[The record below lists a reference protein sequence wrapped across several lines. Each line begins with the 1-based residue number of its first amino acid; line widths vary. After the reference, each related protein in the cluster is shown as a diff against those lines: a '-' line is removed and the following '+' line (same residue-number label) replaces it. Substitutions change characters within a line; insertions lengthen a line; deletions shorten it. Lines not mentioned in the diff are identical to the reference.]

1 MCVSMQ
7 FVNIFSHSL
16 PVSLVHPPTPTSA
29 MASPSPAAPATPA
42 APTHGPEANWLLA
55 VVCDDREST
64 PLSESAIRTKHL
76 ATLQRVLKGME
87 EKGTWKD
94 YLLTEP
100 PTRRPAAWRQEH
112 STLAS
117 KLFPD
122 GVHAAIVPFA
132 SVAWLW
138 PLLAQRG
145 VGGGSAAAAVA
156 TAATATATE
165 GLIPTMRIRVPHP
178 DGAFAGAPRTVYVR
192 LMVLLRADL
201 MLCWDALAA
210 LAPKDASPR
219 IVARIKKGVWAWLNH
234 YCSAPGDLAKLFA
247 WAIAFLPSKAQHSVR
262 LAPMWNNKA
271 APTGV
276 LLATAALCAFGCPDF
291 TWPALLG
298 REAWLAA
305 LLCAPARKDCSTNGG
320 LVDFALA
327 EAPCEDGD
335 EDDGDGEVKYGFKEE
350 ESGTKKEEEE
360 EESDTKEVEEEG
372 GSTSNDAGTESETVP
387 LPHARGAALAVL
399 AEFVR
404 RLLASCIPRMSD
416 TSRDDKYRLRA
427 SRIVYSRVMA
437 HVLLQPGSDGAG
449 WLLSVASLLDPASS
463 FECDNTPFVLLPLK
477 PTRGDHAIVIPPGDI
492 TRLCASAPTL
502 AMVQAVWSV
511 ATACGA
517 TTTVVDA
524 ASEPHDYSTCVAGGV
539 LTATMDRLYDTQR
552 FAVAMAEVES
562 FLPSHFTQPVAAHML
577 PHLTHSEQFLHGMTS
592 DVDQWWIRLN
602 EPPPSAA
609 SLAAKKVT
617 LQTWQASMWLS
628 KDKWY
633 EACVDDMDPIYM
645 QKEQQRRGES
655 TAVLSIEDVTTFHA
669 ASCLSLQQ
677 IEVGVERL
685 EGCTT
690 KEKAV
695 VHRFDQ
701 SMVRMYMHPKEGLCV
716 FTEAALS
723 VFLRMCSSR
732 YVGSMK
738 GDTNMRLQVTR
749 RAESLRRKGYR
760 LWLDCQ
766 NGDTC
771 GLPMQVLSPEL
782 RQAVR
787 DRSPQALPVLATLA
801 VCRRRGA
808 CDLPRR
814 RKQPFSTHPDV
825 LHKLFNEVTFQQ
837 QGDIQELFRRGVQ
850 YDADGV
856 HALRKL
862 ATLLPTSMSC
872 TAFACLAFTP
882 RSNQEARRLS
892 CIHLVRQRISESC
905 LPDDGCDSDTSSDSS
920 DSSDYSD
927 SE

>member
-1 MCVSMQ
+1 M
-7 FVNIFSHSL
+7 HS
-16 PVSLVHPPTPTSA
+16 PTPTFA
-29 MASPSPAAPATPA
+29 MASPSPPTPS
-42 APTHGPEANWLLA
+42 PEDNWLLA
-55 VVCDDREST
+55 VVCDDRGAT
-64 PLSESAIRTKHL
+64 PLSESAVRAKHL
-76 ATLQRVLKGME
+76 ETLQKVLAKME
-87 EKGTWKD
+87 EEDTWNG

-112 STLAS
+112 SALAS
-117 KLFPD
+117 ELFPD

-145 VGGGSAAAAVA
+145 VGGGGAAAA
-156 TAATATATE
+156 ATE
-165 GLIPTMRIRVPHP
+165 GIIPTMRIKVPHP
-178 DGAFAGAPRTVYVR
+178 GGAFAGAPRTVCVR
-192 LMVLLRADL
+192 LMVLLHADL
-201 MLCWDALAA
+201 MLCWGALAA
-210 LAPKDASPR
+210 MAPKGASRR
-219 IVARIKKGVWAWLNH
+219 IAARTKEGVWGWLNH
-234 YCSAPGDLAKLFA
+234 YCSAPGDLARLFA
-247 WAIAFLPSKAQHSVR
+247 WAIAFLPSKEERCVR
-262 LAPMWNNKA
+262 LAPAWNDKA

-291 TWPALLG
+291 KWPALLG

-327 EAPCEDGD
+327 EVPCEDSD
-335 EDDGDGEVKYGFKEE
+335 SDGDCEVKYEVE
-350 ESGTKKEEEE
+350 V
-360 EESDTKEVEEEG
+360 EESDTKDGEAPGMVQDKG
-372 GSTSNDAGTESETVP
+372 GCTSNDVGAEPETVA
-387 LPHARGAALAVL
+387 LPYARGAVLAVL

-449 WLLSVASLLDPASS
+449 WLLSVANLLDPASS
-463 FECDNTPFVLLPLK
+463 FECDYTPFVLLPLK
-477 PTRGDHAIVIPPGDI
+477 PTHGDHAIVIPPGDI
-492 TRLCASAPTL
+492 TRLCASNPAL

-524 ASEPHDYSTCVAGGV
+524 ASEPHDYSACVAGGV

-562 FLPSHFTQPVAAHML
+562 FLPSHITQPIAAHML
-577 PHLTHSEQFLHGMTS
+577 PHLTRAEQFLHGMTS

-655 TAVLSIEDVTTFHA
+655 TAALSIEDVTTFHA

-760 LWLDCQ
+760 LWLDCLH
-766 NGDTC
+766 GDTC

-801 VCRRRGA
+801 VCRGRGA

-825 LHKLFNEVTFQQ
+825 LHKTFNEVTFQQ

-850 YDADGV
+850 YDAEGV

-892 CIHLVRQRISESC
+892 CIHLVRRRISESC
-905 LPDDGCDSDTSSDSS
+905 LPDDGCDLDTSSDSS
-920 DSSDYSD
+920 DSSD